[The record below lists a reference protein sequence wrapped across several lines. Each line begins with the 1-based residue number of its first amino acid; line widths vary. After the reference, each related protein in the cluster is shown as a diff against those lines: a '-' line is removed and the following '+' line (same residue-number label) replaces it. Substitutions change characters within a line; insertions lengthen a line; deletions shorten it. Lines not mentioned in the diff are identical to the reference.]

1 MPQFVCHVKTNVKYS
16 TKKMWYIASM
26 IRGMSIEEALKQL
39 QFVNKKGAQIASEAL
54 REAQEMAVRDH
65 NVEFKNNLWVGEWI
79 SMRVASQIVVV
90 FALV

>member
-1 MPQFVCHVKTNVKYS
+1 
-16 TKKMWYIASM
+16 M

-54 REAQEMAVRDH
+54 REAQQMAVRDH

-79 SMRVASQIVVV
+79 PKRVDAQQITVV
-90 FALV
+90 FAFV